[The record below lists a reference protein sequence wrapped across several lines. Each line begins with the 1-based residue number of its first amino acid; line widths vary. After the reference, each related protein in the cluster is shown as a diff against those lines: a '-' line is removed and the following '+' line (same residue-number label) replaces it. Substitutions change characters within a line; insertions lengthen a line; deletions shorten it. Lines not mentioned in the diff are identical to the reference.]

1 MIIIKTEGKKIE
13 SVLKEY
19 RKKVDRTCQLKELR
33 ERKNFK
39 KKSSIRR
46 EVINRAKHNQQINDK
61 KIR

>member
-1 MIIIKTEGKKIE
+1 MIIIKTEGKRIE

-19 RKKVDRTCQLKELR
+19 RQKVDRTCQLKELR